1 MSLDIYFKPLEK
13 LEIEN
18 NTIGSFCEFYNVN
31 FPVWEHADVVVISV
45 EHYHSLSVNLEDELF
60 HITVRKK
67 FYDFYLPQIKNIK
80 LVDLGIVE
88 KGAKQK
94 DTIIALQDVT
104 AEVQK
109 KGKFLIIL
117 GSSQELTFANYLG
130 YKNIEQTVNVTCIDK
145 KIDLEID
152 QENQLSNSNFI
163 NHLLTTK
170 PIFYLISLFWEV
182 NNSTYRLHS

>member
-67 FYDFYLPQIKNIK
+67 FYDFYLPK
-80 LVDLGIVE
+80 LKI
-88 KGAKQK
+88 
-94 DTIIALQDVT
+94 
-104 AEVQK
+104 
-109 KGKFLIIL
+109 
-117 GSSQELTFANYLG
+117 SS
-130 YKNIEQTVNVTCIDK
+130 
-145 KIDLEID
+145 
-152 QENQLSNSNFI
+152 
-163 NHLLTTK
+163 
-170 PIFYLISLFWEV
+170 
-182 NNSTYRLHS
+182 